1 MAERMKIC
9 IAALFLTSSAL
20 FAYTPASSKA
30 HAKTTSS
37 SKKSTGKHTSRRR
50 RTTARRRAPRPSY
63 QTHPTEERYKE
74 IQQALADKGYYKG
87 QVDGNWGDDSVEAL
101 KKFQTDHQLDNEGKI
116 TSLSL
121 IQLGLGPKHDGSSIK
136 TANPALPPPP
146 PPVTEEQPDE
156 QQSAQ

>member
-1 MAERMKIC
+1 MRIC
-9 IAALFLTSSAL
+9 IIALFLTSSVL

-30 HAKTTSS
+30 HAKKTVS
-37 SKKSTGKHTSRRR
+37 SKKTTAKHTSSRSR
-50 RTTARRRAPRPSY
+50 RTTAKRRAPHPSY
-63 QTHPTEERYKE
+63 QTHPTAERYKE

-87 QVDGNWGDDSVEAL
+87 QVDGNWSGDSMDAL

-136 TANPALPPPP
+136 TASPALPSPP